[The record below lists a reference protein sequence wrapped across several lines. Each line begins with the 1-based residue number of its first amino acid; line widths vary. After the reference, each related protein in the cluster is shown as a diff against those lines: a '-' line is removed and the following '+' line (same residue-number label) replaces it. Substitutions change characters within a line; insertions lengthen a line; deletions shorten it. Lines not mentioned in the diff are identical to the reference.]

1 MNLSKRIYA
10 AFLVSVGLW
19 CIAIVAAPVLHAYGG
34 PVVRSIANGLYF
46 GFAKICHQIDGRS
59 LHVFGEKFGVCVRCT
74 SIYFS
79 FLAGLLYYPFVRSLK
94 SIKVPDKRWL
104 LFGIVLM
111 VIDAF
116 LNDLGIHQ
124 SGDTTRVV
132 TGSIAGFVLAFYILP
147 LFIEA
152 VTQLSFHRNLQG
164 DTRYAGQTK

>member
-19 CIAIVAAPVLHAYGG
+19 CVAIVAAPVLHAYDGSVG
-34 PVVRSIANGLYF
+34 RSVADALYF

-79 FLAGLLYYPFVRSLK
+79 FLAGLLFYPFIRALETNN
-94 SIKVPDKRWL
+94 VPDKRWL
-104 LFGIVLM
+104 IVGILPM

-116 LNDLGIHQ
+116 LNDLGILQ
-124 SGDTTRVV
+124 SGDATRVV

-152 VTQLSFHRNLQG
+152 LMQLSFHRNLQG
-164 DTRYAGQTK
+164 DTRHAGQTK

>member
-1 MNLSKRIYA
+1 MNLSKRIYTT
-10 AFLVSVGLW
+10 FLVAIGLW
-19 CIAIVAAPVLHAYGG
+19 CLAIVAAPMLHGYGG
-34 PVVRSIANGLYF
+34 SVGRSIADAFYF

-59 LHVFGEKFGVCVRCT
+59 FHLFGEKFGVCVRCS

-79 FLAGLLYYPFVRSLK
+79 FLAGLLFYPFARALEDNN
-94 SIKVPDKRWL
+94 IPEKRWL
-104 LFGIVLM
+104 IVAILPM

-124 SGDTTRVV
+124 SGDALRAV

-152 VTQLSFHRNLQG
+152 LTQLTFHRNLQG

>member
-1 MNLSKRIYA
+1 MNLSKRIYTI
-10 AFLVSVGLW
+10 FLVSVGLW
-19 CIAIVAAPVLHAYGG
+19 CVAIVAAPVLHGYGG
-34 PVVRSIANGLYF
+34 SVGRSIGDALYF

-79 FLAGLLYYPFVRSLK
+79 FLAGLLFYLFVRALETNN
-94 SIKVPDKRWL
+94 VTDKRWL
-104 LFGIVLM
+104 IVGILPM

-116 LNDLGIHQ
+116 LNDFGIHQ
-124 SGDTTRVV
+124 SGDALRAV
-132 TGSIAGFVLAFYILP
+132 TGSIAGFVLALYILP

-152 VTQLSFHRNLQG
+152 LTQLTFHRNLQG